1 MNKIQKLI
9 FISLVIIL
17 VLVTISF
24 LSDTK
29 KDNKNKV
36 VKYKVVYNLYNNIK
50 DNNIDTSTR
59 KYISKLYGYSNDNSE
74 NIIMFT
80 KESYVENDIVYD
92 FAFNSFYQSNMYYVP
107 LGTKEEDYA
116 QAINTLNSWKKEVT
130 SIKKGIEQQKAEEQA
145 RAESEAAAKR
155 AAESRA
161 AESRAAES
169 RAAESKAAETKKN
182 QTSETKNNSNSN
194 NNNSSSN
201 GSSSGYVLPNSSSS
215 YLSASDV
222 KNLSSYQLMIAR
234 NEIYAR
240 HGRKFND
247 SELQAYFNS
256 KSWYKGTVNPE
267 DFSTSVF
274 NDYEIQNI
282 ELIQSYE

>member
-80 KESYVENDIVYD
+80 KEAYVENNIIYD
-92 FAFNSFYQSNMYYVP
+92 LDGKELGKYNS
-107 LGTKEEDYA
+107 D
-116 QAINTLNSWKKEVT
+116 
-130 SIKKGIEQQKAEEQA
+130 
-145 RAESEAAAKR
+145 
-155 AAESRA
+155 
-161 AESRAAES
+161 
-169 RAAESKAAETKKN
+169 
-182 QTSETKNNSNSN
+182 
-194 NNNSSSN
+194 
-201 GSSSGYVLPNSSSS
+201 
-215 YLSASDV
+215 
-222 KNLSSYQLMIAR
+222 
-234 NEIYAR
+234 
-240 HGRKFND
+240 
-247 SELQAYFNS
+247 
-256 KSWYKGTVNPE
+256 TVNKVL
-267 DFSTSVF
+267 DNATLKK
-274 NDYEIQNI
+274 Y
-282 ELIQSYE
+282 SYIKDSKEYKLAN